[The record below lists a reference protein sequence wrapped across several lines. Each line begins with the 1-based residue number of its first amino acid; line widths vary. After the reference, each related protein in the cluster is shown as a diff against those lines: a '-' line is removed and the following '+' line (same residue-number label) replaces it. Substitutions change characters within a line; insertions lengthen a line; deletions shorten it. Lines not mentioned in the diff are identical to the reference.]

1 MRRFVS
7 FLTITV
13 MIGWSAPAWAP
24 FHQAVIQ
31 QVYFGSEDCPDS
43 QFVMIRTLN
52 AFMVFVNGQGVHT
65 QNADGSA
72 GPVFGTFDHNL
83 TRTDAGVAMLIG
95 THAAAEQFGI
105 AFDQEVDGRLIQP
118 DGRVCFGIFAGN
130 PVDCVA
136 YGAFTGDNA
145 PHGQPAIAPELGKAI
160 VRRSESDNNF
170 NDFRLGDPVPENNAG
185 QTGTRGA
192 CGGAAPTETPTS
204 TPVVGPRCVGDC
216 NGDGSVAINE
226 LITAV
231 NIALGNS
238 PPSICPALCSEDGLD
253 ISCLIRMVLSALD
266 GCQLVA
272 SPTPTGIPGGTAT
285 ATVPQPTRTPGGA
298 LGVRHFSFDPAKSA
312 LVATL
317 GPGADFPTA
326 GFTGF
331 LDLSAGIADPT
342 SGVAF
347 VDLVDAADYLA
358 LTLPL
363 GGGAICLQV
372 DRSQLPVHN
381 AGIVACK
388 GGAQLGLGLTQDR
401 NVGVVGACAGGPSE
415 GLACDMNDDCPQST
429 CFTAAACA
437 ALGGTLE
444 GADDPFPGVCQG
456 PLQGATLPGDAGP
469 GAVLLSPDPI
479 THVTQGIPVA
489 IIQEAALPC
498 GDEPNASGYSTSI
511 ALTTGT
517 ARCTIIDYNDN
528 AGAMLTAQQTGVN
541 FDCAA
546 WDRENGPG
554 TLVLAAPS
562 LNTLAVN
569 QQPTDIITS
578 FVFVD

>member
-1 MRRFVS
+1 MRARS
-7 FLTITV
+7 
-13 MIGWSAPAWAP
+13 
-24 FHQAVIQ
+24 
-31 QVYFGSEDCPDS
+31 
-43 QFVMIRTLN
+43 
-52 AFMVFVNGQGVHT
+52 
-65 QNADGSA
+65 
-72 GPVFGTFDHNL
+72 
-83 TRTDAGVAMLIG
+83 
-95 THAAAEQFGI
+95 
-105 AFDQEVDGRLIQP
+105 
-118 DGRVCFGIFAGN
+118 
-130 PVDCVA
+130 
-136 YGAFTGDNA
+136 GA
-145 PHGQPAIAPELGKAI
+145 L
-160 VRRSESDNNF
+160 
-170 NDFRLGDPVPENNAG
+170 
-185 QTGTRGA
+185 GA
-192 CGGAAPTETPTS
+192 CGGLAPTETPTV
-204 TPVVGPRCVGDC
+204 TPVPGPVCVGDC
-216 NGDGSVAINE
+216 SGDGMVAINE
-226 LITAV
+226 LITMV
-231 NIALGNS
+231 NIALGSS
-238 PPSICPALCSEDGLD
+238 PASACPARCGGDTVE
-253 ISCLIRMVLSALD
+253 ISCIIRAVNNALS
-266 GCQLVA
+266 GCPDTSA
-272 SPTPTGIPGGTAT
+272 TPTGIPGGTAT

-298 LGVRHFSFDPAKSA
+298 LGVRHFSFDPAKSK

-342 SGVAF
+342 TGVAF
-347 VDLVDAADYLA
+347 IDLVDAADYLS

-401 NVGVVGACAGGPSE
+401 NVGVVDACAGGPSE

-429 CFTAAACA
+429 CFTAAACT
-437 ALGGTLE
+437 ALHGTLE
-444 GADDPFPGVCQG
+444 GDDDPFPGMCHG

-479 THVTQGIPVA
+479 ANVTKGIPVA

-517 ARCTIIDYNDN
+517 ARCTIIDYNGQP
-528 AGAMLTAQQTGVN
+528 GATLTAEQTGVN

-546 WDRENGPG
+546 WDQENGPG